1 MNKFITGALV
11 GLAVGLLMAPKAGE
25 DTREDLAETADKWKK
40 KWDKMVG
47 NTGMELEDLKKLL
60 GSEIAGLKDD
70 VRSRLLTILEESKS
84 TASNL
89 KNGIMS

>member
-1 MNKFITGALV
+1 MNKFLTGALA
-11 GLAVGLLMAPKAGE
+11 GLAIGLLIAPKKGE
-25 DTREDLAETADKWKK
+25 DTRDDIAETADKWKR
-40 KWDKMVG
+40 KWDKLVG
-47 NTGMELEDLKKLL
+47 NTGMELDDLRKIL
-60 GSEIAGLKDD
+60 GSEISGLKDD